1 MDAYEDLALI
11 ALVVLV
17 MGAGLAATIIVFAGA
32 GAASGYVAG
41 RRAPSSTGRSGAK
54 AGLTIG
60 AVAGV
65 LEYPLLV
72 FISDPALVILIL
84 IMGALSVV
92 LGAALFAYRRD
103 LSTLRIIVLLAL
115 GAAVVAVPVAG
126 DRRPERNAPEE
137 NEQMRTSESNE
148 INAESDTPSVG

>member
-17 MGAGLAATIIVFAGA
+17 LGAGLAATIIVFAGA
-32 GAASGYVAG
+32 GATSGYIAG
-41 RRAPSSTGRSGAK
+41 CRAPSSTGRSGAK

-72 FISDPALVILIL
+72 FI
-84 IMGALSVV
+84 
-92 LGAALFAYRRD
+92 
-103 LSTLRIIVLLAL
+103 
-115 GAAVVAVPVAG
+115 
-126 DRRPERNAPEE
+126 
-137 NEQMRTSESNE
+137 
-148 INAESDTPSVG
+148 